1 MNTSPDLDR
10 QLAAWLEDGPTQAP
24 ERALDAAL
32 AHAARHP
39 RRFDPLAFVRAD
51 PMPAT
56 RPSAIVRPLA
66 LAAALGLLL
75 VAAFTIAAVGGLFR
89 EAPVI
94 VPPPVASPS
103 VAPSFAPSA
112 SVAPSP
118 SAAPSAS
125 PAVVHVDL
133 TGSVGQ
139 DASIDIV
146 DRSGTLVRAVSGT
159 PGDGGSV
166 ADGEVQIVAD
176 GTDPATLVLTWTGA
190 PCDTTHTLT
199 ISADGRTMTIDR
211 PACSGDSIPVDHVLR
226 LTFDQ
231 AVDPAT
237 ITGSVVTT
245 GP

>member
-39 RRFDPLAFVRAD
+39 RRFDPLAFMRRDA
-51 PMPAT
+51 MPAT
-56 RPSAIVRPLA
+56 RPSAVMRPLA
-66 LAAALGLLL
+66 LAAA
-75 VAAFTIAAVGGLFR
+75 FSIAAVGGRFR

-94 VPPPVASPS
+94 VPPPVVSPS
-103 VAPSFAPSA
+103 VAPSVAPSA
-112 SVAPSP
+112 SVEPSP
-118 SAAPSAS
+118 SASPSVSAG
-125 PAVVHVDL
+125 VIHVDL
-133 TGSVGQ
+133 IESVGQ

-146 DRSGTLVRAVSGT
+146 DRSGTLVRAASGT

-166 ADGEVQIVAD
+166 ADGQIQIVAD
-176 GTDPATLVLTWTGA
+176 TADPATLVLTW
-190 PCDTTHTLT
+190 
-199 ISADGRTMTIDR
+199 TMTIDR

-231 AVDPAT
+231 PVDPAT

-245 GP
+245 GG